1 MMIRVGP
8 SRPQPAAPLMNPVR
22 IPNPWAVAAVAVM
35 CGGVVGAGGA
45 VLQSVARPWQVG
57 DFRPGAA
64 TRAGGPG
71 GAVDVGETVH
81 AFGTVGTGGSGTH
94 DFVIRNAGSGPLT
107 LRRGATSCTC
117 TISDFEA
124 ADGEEPAA
132 EKVVPPGGST
142 KVTLQ
147 WKGKGPG
154 GPFRQQATILTDD
167 PRRPEVVFVVEGTVV
182 PTWKAVPEAVLL
194 PRVSSATGEQAE
206 VRLFTFG
213 SQPPEVERLFVEHAQ
228 ADQFFSLASSP
239 LPAAD
244 VAAEPGATGGLLLT
258 LAIRPGLPLGPLRTS
273 IDAVLRLPE
282 EVAVSVPVEATVG
295 GDLVLAGAAWDSS
308 RQALL
313 LGTVSGRKGLRTQL
327 FITARG
333 PHRERVTPVVREV
346 VPDSLDIAI
355 GEPMPI
361 GEGGA
366 VRIPLSVVIPAGSR
380 AANHLC
386 SEQGPAGRI
395 VLDTGHPD
403 APTLTIPVCVAIGP

>member
-1 MMIRVGP
+1 MY
-8 SRPQPAAPLMNPVR
+8 PVR
-22 IPNPWAVAAVAVM
+22 LPNPWVVAAVAVF
-35 CGGVVGAGGA
+35 CGAVVGAGGA
-45 VLQSVARPWQVG
+45 VLQSESRPWQVG

-64 TRAGGPG
+64 TRAGGPA
-71 GAVDVGETVH
+71 GAVEVGETRY

-94 DFVIRNAGSGPLT
+94 DFVISNAGSGPLT

-117 TISDFEA
+117 TISDFEV

-182 PTWKAVPEAVLL
+182 PTWKAVPEAVFL
-194 PRVSSATGEQAE
+194 PRVSAAAGERAE

-213 SQPPEVERLFVEHAQ
+213 SQLPVVERLAVEHAH

-239 LPAAD
+239 LAAAE

-258 LAIRPGLPLGPLRTS
+258 LVIRPGLPLGPLRTA
-273 IDAVLRLPE
+273 IDGLLRLPE

-333 PHRERVTPVVREV
+333 PHRDSVRPVVRDV
-346 VPDSLDIAI
+346 VPDSLDVTI
-355 GEPMPI
+355 GEPVPI

-366 VRIPLSVVIPAGSR
+366 MRIPVSVVIPAGSR
-380 AANHLC
+380 PANHLC

-403 APTLTIPVCVAIGP
+403 SPTLDIPVCVAIGP

>member
-1 MMIRVGP
+1 MISVLP
-8 SRPQPAAPLMNPVR
+8 PFPAPDNPLMNPVR
-22 IPNPWAVAAVAVM
+22 IPNPWVVAAVAVL
-35 CGGVVGAGGA
+35 CGGVVGGGGA

-57 DFRPGAA
+57 DFRPGVA
-64 TRAGGPG
+64 TRADGPV
-71 GAVDVGETVH
+71 GAVEVGETVH

-124 ADGEEPAA
+124 ADGEEPAQ
-132 EKVVPPGGST
+132 EKVLPPGDST

-194 PRVSSATGEQAE
+194 PRVSAAAGERIE

-213 SQPPEVERLFVEHAQ
+213 SQPPVVERLAVEHAQ

-239 LPAAD
+239 LAAAD
-244 VAAEPGATGGLLLT
+244 AAVEPGATGGLLLT
-258 LAIRPGLPLGPLRTS
+258 LVIRPGLPLGPLRTS

-282 EVAVSVPVEATVG
+282 EVAVSVPVEAMVG

-313 LGTVSGRKGLRTQL
+313 LGTVSGKKGLRTNL

-333 PHRERVTPVVREV
+333 PHRDRVKPVVREL
-346 VPDSLDIAI
+346 VPDSLDVTI
-355 GEPMPI
+355 GEPVSI

-366 VRIPLSVVIPAGSR
+366 VRIPVSVVIPAGSR

-403 APTLTIPVCVAIGP
+403 SPTLNIPVCVAIGP

>member
-1 MMIRVGP
+1 MT
-8 SRPQPAAPLMNPVR
+8 PVS
-22 IPNPWAVAAVAVM
+22 IPNPWAVAAVAVV
-35 CGGVVGAGGA
+35 CGAVVGAGGA
-45 VLQSVARPWQVG
+45 VLQSVSRPWQVG
-57 DFRPGAA
+57 DFRPGVA
-64 TRAGGPG
+64 TRAGGPA
-71 GAVDVGETVH
+71 GAVEVGETTY
-81 AFGTVGTGGSGTH
+81 AFGMVGTGGSGTH
-94 DFVIRNAGSGPLT
+94 DFVIRNVGSGPLT

-117 TISDFEA
+117 TISDFDA
-124 ADGEEPAA
+124 ADGEESAA
-132 EKVVPPGGST
+132 EKVVPPGDST
-142 KVTLQ
+142 KVTLL

-167 PRRPEVVFVVEGTVV
+167 PRRPEVVFVVEGTIV

-213 SQPPEVERLFVEHAQ
+213 PQPPQVERLFVEHAQ

-258 LAIRPGLPLGPLRTS
+258 IVIRPGLPLGPLRTS
-273 IDAVLRLPE
+273 IEAVLRLPE

-295 GDLVLAGAAWDSS
+295 GDLVLAGAEWDSS

-313 LGTVSGRKGLRTQL
+313 LGTVSSRKGLRTQI

-333 PHRERVTPVVREV
+333 PHRDRVKPVVREV
-346 VPDSLDIAI
+346 VPDSLDVAI

-366 VRIPLSVVIPAGSR
+366 VRIPVSVVIPAGSR

-403 APTLTIPVCVAIGP
+403 SPTLTIPVCVAIGP

>member
-1 MMIRVGP
+1 
-8 SRPQPAAPLMNPVR
+8 MNPVR
-22 IPNPWAVAAVAVM
+22 IPSPWVVAAVAVM

-45 VLQSVARPWQVG
+45 VLQSVLRPWQVG

-64 TRAGGPG
+64 ARAGGPA

-94 DFVIRNAGSGPLT
+94 DFVIRNAGTGPLT

-194 PRVSSATGEQAE
+194 PRVSSAAGEQAE

-213 SQPPEVERLFVEHAQ
+213 SQPPEVERLSVEHAQ
-228 ADQFFSLASSP
+228 AGQFFSLASSP
-239 LPAAD
+239 LSAAD

-258 LAIRPGLPLGPLRTS
+258 LVIRPGLPLGPLRTS

-282 EVAVSVPVEATVG
+282 EVAVSVPVEATIG

-333 PHRERVTPVVREV
+333 PHRDRVRPVVREV

-366 VRIPLSVVIPAGSR
+366 VRIPMAVVIPAGSR

-403 APTLTIPVCVAIGP
+403 SPTLTIPVCVAIGP

>member
-1 MMIRVGP
+1 
-8 SRPQPAAPLMNPVR
+8 MNPVR
-22 IPNPWAVAAVAVM
+22 IPSPWVVAAVALV
-35 CGGVVGAGGA
+35 CGAAVGGGGA
-45 VLQSVARPWQVG
+45 VLQSVLRPWQVG

-64 TRAGGPG
+64 ARAGGPA

-94 DFVIRNAGSGPLT
+94 DFVIRNAGTGPLT

-194 PRVSSATGEQAE
+194 PRVSSAAGEQAE

-213 SQPPEVERLFVEHAQ
+213 SQPPGVERLSVEHAQ
-228 ADQFFSLASSP
+228 AGHFFSLASSP
-239 LPAAD
+239 LSAAD

-258 LAIRPGLPLGPLRTS
+258 LVIRPGLPLGPLRTS

-282 EVAVSVPVEATVG
+282 EVAVSVPVEATIG

-333 PHRERVTPVVREV
+333 PHRDRVRPVVREV

-366 VRIPLSVVIPAGSR
+366 VRIPMAVVIPAGSR

-403 APTLTIPVCVAIGP
+403 SPTLTIPVCVAIGP

>member
-1 MMIRVGP
+1 
-8 SRPQPAAPLMNPVR
+8 MNPVR
-22 IPNPWAVAAVAVM
+22 IPNPWIVAAVAVA
-35 CGGVVGAGGA
+35 CGAMVGGGGA
-45 VLQSVARPWQVG
+45 VLQAVSRPWQVG

-64 TRAGGPG
+64 TRAGGPA
-71 GAVDVGETVH
+71 GAVEVGETVH
-81 AFGTVGTGGSGTH
+81 GFGTVGTGGSGTH
-94 DFVIRNAGSGPLT
+94 AFVIRNVGSGPLT

-124 ADGEEPAA
+124 ADGGEPAA
-132 EKVVPPGGST
+132 EKVVPPGDST

-182 PTWKAVPEAVLL
+182 PTWKAVPESVLL
-194 PRVSSATGEQAE
+194 PRVSAAAGERAE

-213 SQPPEVERLFVEHAQ
+213 SQPPVVERLAVEHAQ

-239 LPAAD
+239 LSAAD
-244 VAAEPGATGGLLLT
+244 VAGELGATGGLLLT
-258 LAIRPGLPLGPLRTS
+258 LQIAPGLPLGPLRTS
-273 IDAVLRLPE
+273 IEAVLRLPE

-333 PHRERVTPVVREV
+333 PHRDSVRPVVREV
-346 VPDSLDIAI
+346 VPDSLDVSI
-355 GEPMPI
+355 GEAMPI

-395 VLDTGHPD
+395 VIDTGHPD
-403 APTLTIPVCVAIGP
+403 SPTLSIPVCVAIGP

>member
-1 MMIRVGP
+1 MMTESSLFPPPIRL
-8 SRPQPAAPLMNPVR
+8 LMNTFR
-22 IPNPWAVAAVAVM
+22 IPNPWAVAAVAVV

-45 VLQSVARPWQVG
+45 VLQAVSRPWQVG
-57 DFRPGAA
+57 DFRPGVTA
-64 TRAGGPG
+64 RGG
-71 GAVDVGETVH
+71 GAPGAVEVTETTH

-94 DFVIRNAGSGPLT
+94 DFVIRNAGTGPLT

-124 ADGEEPAA
+124 AEGEEPAA
-132 EKVVPPGGST
+132 EKLVPPGGST

-182 PTWKAVPEAVLL
+182 PTWKAVPDAVLL
-194 PRVSSATGEQAE
+194 PRVSATAGERTE

-213 SQPPEVERLFVEHAQ
+213 TAPPQVDRLLIEHPQ
-228 ADQFFSLASSP
+228 ADQLFSLASAA
-239 LPAAD
+239 LPASELD
-244 VAAEPGATGGLLLT
+244 AEPGATGGLLLT
-258 LAIRPGLPLGPLRTS
+258 LELRPGLPLGPLRTA
-273 IDAVLRLPE
+273 IDAVIRIPE

-308 RQALL
+308 RQALV
-313 LGTVSGRKGLRTQL
+313 LGTVSGKKGLRTQL

-333 PHRERVTPVVREV
+333 PHRDRVKPVVKKV
-346 VPDSLDIAI
+346 VPDSLQVTV
-355 GEPMPI
+355 GESTPI
-361 GEGGA
+361 GDGGA
-366 VRIPLSVVIPAGSR
+366 VRIPVSVVVPAGSR

-386 SEQGPAGRI
+386 SEQGPAGTI
-395 VLDTGHPD
+395 QVETGHPD
-403 APTLTIPVCVAIGP
+403 SPTLNIPVCVAIGP